1 MNLGPGLLWQ
11 QPIAHVPVH
20 HAVHMQP
27 SFHKLDPLHAC
38 LPVER
43 PGAVLHARVL
53 LFILAGCSC

>member
-1 MNLGPGLLWQ
+1 LWQ